1 MEKIKQMDRVKNSF
15 TIKNLEH
22 LSGIK
27 AHTIRI
33 WEKRYNL
40 FEPQRTDTNI
50 RMYDLENLQKLLN
63 VTLLYNNGY
72 KISKIARLSSEEVT
86 TNVHNLTINKT
97 ADDWSIGL
105 FKLAMINFDQRLFT
119 KTFNELLD
127 QFSFR
132 EIFKNVFIP
141 LMNELGVLWQTN
153 SISPSHEHFI
163 TSLVKQKIH
172 AMCEELQAKET
183 RRNDRRFVLYLPDNE
198 IHELGLLYLQYE
210 VLNNGFQCVFLGQ
223 SVPIESLKNLV
234 DIGEPITFLSYFTI
248 EPSQDKIKAY
258 LNTFSAEIIQN
269 ISCDLWIL
277 GYQTQ
282 FIKEELPEKINIFNS
297 IDDVVKM
304 LSIV

>member
-1 MEKIKQMDRVKNSF
+1 MDRVKNSF
-15 TIKNLEH
+15 SIKNLEH

-40 FEPQRTDTNI
+40 FEPERTDTNI
-50 RMYDLENLQKLLN
+50 RLYNLENLQKLLN

-72 KISKIARLSSEEVT
+72 KISKIASLSSQEITE
-86 TNVHNLTINKT
+86 NVHKLTINKN

-119 KTFNELLD
+119 KTFNDLLE
-127 QFSFR
+127 QFTFS
-132 EIFKNVFIP
+132 EVFKNVFVP

-172 AMCEELQAKET
+172 AMCEDLQQQST
-183 RRNDRRFVLYLPDNE
+183 RRTDRRFVLFLPDNE

-223 SVPIESLKNLV
+223 SVPIESLNNLV
-234 DIGEPITFLSYFTI
+234 DIGEPITFITYFTI
-248 EPSQDKIKAY
+248 EPTQDKIKAY
-258 LNTFSAEIIQN
+258 LNTFNSEIIEN
-269 ISCDLWIL
+269 IDSELWIL
-277 GYQTQ
+277 GYQVQ
-282 FIKEELPEKINIFNS
+282 FMSDEMPDKIRKFKS
-297 IDDVVKM
+297 IDDVIYALNV
-304 LSIV
+304 V

>member
-1 MEKIKQMDRVKNSF
+1 MDRVKNSF
-15 TIKNLEH
+15 SIKNLEH

-40 FEPQRTDTNI
+40 FEPERTDTNI
-50 RMYDLENLQKLLN
+50 RLYNLENLQKLLN

-72 KISKIARLSSEEVT
+72 KISKIASFSSQEITE
-86 TNVHNLTINKT
+86 NVHKLTINKN

-119 KTFNELLD
+119 KTFNDLLD
-127 QFSFR
+127 QFSFS
-132 EIFKNVFIP
+132 EVFKNVFVP

-172 AMCEELQAKET
+172 AMCEDLQQKST
-183 RRNDRRFVLYLPDNE
+183 RRTDRRFVLFLPDNE

-223 SVPIESLKNLV
+223 SVPIESLNNLV
-234 DIGEPITFLSYFTI
+234 DIGEPITFITYFTI
-248 EPSQDKIKAY
+248 EPTQDKIKAY
-258 LNTFSAEIIQN
+258 LNTFNSEIIEN
-269 ISCDLWIL
+269 IDSELWIL
-277 GYQTQ
+277 GYQVQ
-282 FIKEELPEKINIFNS
+282 FMSDEMPDKIRKFKS
-297 IDDVVKM
+297 IDDVIYALNV
-304 LSIV
+304 V

>member
-1 MEKIKQMDRVKNSF
+1 MDRVKNSF
-15 TIKNLEH
+15 SIKNLEH

-40 FEPQRTDTNI
+40 FEPERTDTNI
-50 RMYDLENLQKLLN
+50 RLYNLENLQKLLN

-72 KISKIARLSSEEVT
+72 KISKIASFSSQEITE
-86 TNVHNLTINKT
+86 NVHKLTINKN

-119 KTFNELLD
+119 KTFNDLLEK
-127 QFSFR
+127 FSFS
-132 EIFKNVFIP
+132 EVFKNVFVP

-172 AMCEELQAKET
+172 AMCEDLQQKST
-183 RRNDRRFVLYLPDNE
+183 RRTDRRFVLFLPDNE

-223 SVPIESLKNLV
+223 SVPIESLNNLV
-234 DIGEPITFLSYFTI
+234 DIGEPITFITYFTI
-248 EPSQDKIKAY
+248 EPTQDKIKAY
-258 LNTFSAEIIQN
+258 LNTFKSEIIEN
-269 ISCDLWIL
+269 IDSELWIL
-277 GYQTQ
+277 GYQVQ
-282 FIKEELPEKINIFNS
+282 FMSDEMPDKIRKFKS
-297 IDDVVKM
+297 IDDVIYALNV
-304 LSIV
+304 V

>member
-1 MEKIKQMDRVKNSF
+1 MDRVKNSF
-15 TIKNLEH
+15 SIKNLEH

-40 FEPQRTDTNI
+40 FEPERTDTNI
-50 RMYDLENLQKLLN
+50 RLYNLENLQKLLN

-72 KISKIARLSSEEVT
+72 KISKIALLSSQEITEI
-86 TNVHNLTINKT
+86 VHRLTINKN

-105 FKLAMINFDQRLFT
+105 FKLAMINFDQRFFT
-119 KTFNELLD
+119 KTFNDLLE
-127 QFSFR
+127 QFSFS
-132 EIFKNVFIP
+132 EVFKNVFVP

-172 AMCEELQAKET
+172 AMCEDLQQKST
-183 RRNDRRFVLYLPDNE
+183 RRTDRKFVLFLPDNE

-223 SVPIESLKNLV
+223 SVPIESLNNLV
-234 DIGEPITFLSYFTI
+234 DIGEPITFITYFTI
-248 EPSQDKIKAY
+248 EPTQDKIKTY
-258 LNTFSAEIIQN
+258 LETFNSEIIEN
-269 ISCDLWIL
+269 IDCELWVL
-277 GYQTQ
+277 GYQVQ
-282 FIKEELPEKINIFNS
+282 FMSDEMPDKIRKFRS
-297 IDDVVKM
+297 IDDVIYALNV
-304 LSIV
+304 V

>member
-1 MEKIKQMDRVKNSF
+1 MDRVKNSF
-15 TIKNLEH
+15 SIKNLEH
-22 LSGIK
+22 LSRIK

-40 FEPQRTDTNI
+40 FEPERTDTNI
-50 RMYDLENLQKLLN
+50 CLYNLENLQKLLN

-72 KISKIARLSSEEVT
+72 KISKIASFSSQEITE
-86 TNVHNLTINKT
+86 NVHKLTINKN

-119 KTFNELLD
+119 KTFNDLLE
-127 QFSFR
+127 QFSFS
-132 EIFKNVFIP
+132 EVFKNVFVP

-172 AMCEELQAKET
+172 AMCEDLQQKST
-183 RRNDRRFVLYLPDNE
+183 RRTDRRFVLFLPDNE

-223 SVPIESLKNLV
+223 SVPIESLNNLV
-234 DIGEPITFLSYFTI
+234 DIGEPITFITYFTI
-248 EPSQDKIKAY
+248 EPTQDKIKAY
-258 LNTFSAEIIQN
+258 LNTFNSEIIEN
-269 ISCDLWIL
+269 IDSELWIL
-277 GYQTQ
+277 GYQVQ
-282 FIKEELPEKINIFNS
+282 FMSDEMPDKIRKFKS
-297 IDDVVKM
+297 IDDVIYALNV
-304 LSIV
+304 V

>member
-1 MEKIKQMDRVKNSF
+1 MDRVKSNFS
-15 TIKNLEH
+15 IKNLEH

-40 FEPQRTDTNI
+40 FEPERTNTNI
-50 RMYDLENLQKLLN
+50 RLYNLENLQKLLN

-72 KISKIARLSSEEVT
+72 KISKIALLNPQEISE
-86 TNVHNLTINKT
+86 NVHKLTINKN

-119 KTFNELLD
+119 KTFNDLLE
-127 QFSFR
+127 QFSFG
-132 EIFKNVFIP
+132 EVFKNVFVP

-172 AMCEELQAKET
+172 AMCEDLQQKST
-183 RRNDRRFVLYLPDNE
+183 RRTDRRFVLFLPDNE

-223 SVPIESLKNLV
+223 SVPIESLSNLV
-234 DIGEPITFLSYFTI
+234 DIGEPITFISYFTI
-248 EPSQDKIKAY
+248 EPAQDKIDSY
-258 LNTFSAEIIQN
+258 LNTFYSEIIEN
-269 ISCDLWIL
+269 IDSELWIL
-277 GYQTQ
+277 GYQVQ
-282 FIKEELPEKINIFNS
+282 YISNKMPQKMRKFSS
-297 IDDVVKM
+297 IDDVIYALNV
-304 LSIV
+304 V

>member
-1 MEKIKQMDRVKNSF
+1 MDRVKSNFS
-15 TIKNLEH
+15 IRNLEH

-40 FEPQRTDTNI
+40 FEPERTDTNI
-50 RMYDLENLQKLLN
+50 RLYNLENLQKLLN

-72 KISKIARLSSEEVT
+72 KISKIALLSPQEINE
-86 TNVHNLTINKT
+86 NVHKLTINKN

-119 KTFNELLD
+119 KTFNDLLE
-127 QFSFR
+127 QFSFS
-132 EIFKNVFIP
+132 EVFKNVFVP

-172 AMCEELQAKET
+172 AMCEDLQQKST
-183 RRNDRRFVLYLPDNE
+183 RRTDRRFVLFLPDNE

-223 SVPIESLKNLV
+223 SVPIESLSNLV
-234 DIGEPITFLSYFTI
+234 DIGEPITFISYFTI

-258 LNTFSAEIIQN
+258 LNTFNSEIIEN
-269 ISCDLWIL
+269 IDSELWIL
-277 GYQTQ
+277 GYQVQ
-282 FIKEELPEKINIFNS
+282 FMSDEMPDKMRKFRS
-297 IDDVVKM
+297 IDDVIYALNV
-304 LSIV
+304 V

>member
-1 MEKIKQMDRVKNSF
+1 MDRVKNSF
-15 TIKNLEH
+15 SIKNLEH

-40 FEPQRTDTNI
+40 FEPERTDTNI
-50 RMYDLENLQKLLN
+50 RLYNLENLQKLLN

-72 KISKIARLSSEEVT
+72 KISKIASFSSQEITE
-86 TNVHNLTINKT
+86 NVHKLTINKN

-119 KTFNELLD
+119 KTFNDLLE
-127 QFSFR
+127 QFSFS
-132 EIFKNVFIP
+132 EVFKNVFVP

-172 AMCEELQAKET
+172 AMCEDLQQQST
-183 RRNDRRFVLYLPDNE
+183 RRTDRRFVLFLPDNE

-210 VLNNGFQCVFLGQ
+210 VINNGFQCVFLGQ
-223 SVPIESLKNLV
+223 SVPIESLNNLV
-234 DIGEPITFLSYFTI
+234 DIGEPITFITYFTI
-248 EPSQDKIKAY
+248 EPTQDKIKAY
-258 LNTFSAEIIQN
+258 LNTFSSEIIEN
-269 ISCDLWIL
+269 IDSELWIL
-277 GYQTQ
+277 GYQVQ
-282 FIKEELPEKINIFNS
+282 FMSDKMPDKIRKFKS
-297 IDDVVKM
+297 IDDVIYALNV
-304 LSIV
+304 V

>member
-1 MEKIKQMDRVKNSF
+1 MDRVKNNFS
-15 TIKNLEH
+15 IKNLEH

-40 FEPQRTDTNI
+40 FEPERTDTNI
-50 RMYDLENLQKLLN
+50 RLYNLENLQKLLN
-63 VTLLYNNGY
+63 VTLLNNNGY
-72 KISKIARLSSEEVT
+72 KISKIASLSQQEINE
-86 TNVHNLTINKT
+86 NVHKLTINKN

-119 KTFNELLD
+119 KTFNDLLE
-127 QFSFR
+127 QFSFS
-132 EIFKNVFIP
+132 EIFKNVFVP

-172 AMCEELQAKET
+172 AMCENLQQNST
-183 RRNDRRFVLYLPDNE
+183 RRTDRRFVLFLPDNE

-223 SVPIESLKNLV
+223 SVPIESLSNLI
-234 DIGEPITFLSYFTI
+234 DIGEPITFISYFTI
-248 EPSQDKIKAY
+248 EPAQDKIESY
-258 LNTFSAEIIQN
+258 LNTFNSEIIEN
-269 ISCDLWIL
+269 IDSELWIL
-277 GYQTQ
+277 GYQVQ
-282 FIKEELPEKINIFNS
+282 FISDEIPDKMRIFSS
-297 IDDVVKM
+297 IGDVVHA
-304 LSIV
+304 LNVV

>member
-1 MEKIKQMDRVKNSF
+1 MDRVKNSF
-15 TIKNLEH
+15 SIKNLEH

-40 FEPQRTDTNI
+40 FEPERTDTNI
-50 RMYDLENLQKLLN
+50 RLYNLENLQKLLN

-72 KISKIARLSSEEVT
+72 KISKIASFNSQEITE
-86 TNVHNLTINKT
+86 NVHKLTINKN

-119 KTFNELLD
+119 KTFNDLLE
-127 QFSFR
+127 QFSFS
-132 EIFKNVFIP
+132 EVFKNVFVP

-172 AMCEELQAKET
+172 AMCEDLQQKST
-183 RRNDRRFVLYLPDNE
+183 RRTDRRFVLFLPDNE

-223 SVPIESLKNLV
+223 SVPIESLNNLV
-234 DIGEPITFLSYFTI
+234 DIGEPITFITYFTI
-248 EPSQDKIKAY
+248 EPTQDKIKAY
-258 LNTFSAEIIQN
+258 LNTFNSEIIEN
-269 ISCDLWIL
+269 IDSELWIL
-277 GYQTQ
+277 GYQVQ
-282 FIKEELPEKINIFNS
+282 FMSDEMPDKIRKFKS
-297 IDDVVKM
+297 IDDVIYALNV
-304 LSIV
+304 V

>member
-1 MEKIKQMDRVKNSF
+1 MDRVKSNFS
-15 TIKNLEH
+15 IKNLEH

-40 FEPQRTDTNI
+40 FEPERTDTNI
-50 RMYDLENLQKLLN
+50 RLYNLENLQKLLN

-72 KISKIARLSSEEVT
+72 KISKIALLSPQEINE
-86 TNVHNLTINKT
+86 NVHKLTINKN

-119 KTFNELLD
+119 KTFNDLLE
-127 QFSFR
+127 QFSFS
-132 EIFKNVFIP
+132 EVFKNVFVP

-172 AMCEELQAKET
+172 AMCEDLQQKST
-183 RRNDRRFVLYLPDNE
+183 RRTDRRFVLFLPDNE

-223 SVPIESLKNLV
+223 SVPIESLSNLI
-234 DIGEPITFLSYFTI
+234 DIGEPITFISYFTI
-248 EPSQDKIKAY
+248 EPAQDKIESY
-258 LNTFSAEIIQN
+258 LNTFNSEIIEN
-269 ISCDLWIL
+269 IDSELWIL
-277 GYQTQ
+277 GYQVQ
-282 FIKEELPEKINIFNS
+282 FMSDEMPDKMRKFRS
-297 IDDVVKM
+297 IDDVIYALNV
-304 LSIV
+304 V